1 MLLMTTFHSG
11 EIEFQQRAGLRDMAQ
26 RIGRSIG
33 EELLPAARE
42 FLRAQPFVILGGAD
56 ENGRVWASL
65 LSGEAGFAR
74 VLDERTLRIA
84 ALPNEGD
91 PLGEMRDGS
100 PVGLLAIEPA
110 TRRRMRLNGTV
121 RREGDGLL
129 IHAQQV
135 YANCPKYIQKRSAYQ
150 AGASASPRVTRS
162 ETFSPAQRAQIEE
175 ADTFF
180 IASLAPQGGADA
192 SHRGGNPGF
201 VRVEDERRLVFPDY
215 AGNAMFQTLGNLQ
228 LNPRAGV
235 LFVDFERGTTL
246 QLSGTARVNWDASA
260 RRDFVGAERVVEFS
274 LEEVV
279 ATLNATNWR
288 WQLLEAS
295 PFNPA

>member
-1 MLLMTTFHSG
+1 
-11 EIEFQQRAGLRDMAQ
+11 MAQ
-26 RIGRSIG
+26 RVGRSIG
-33 EELLPAARE
+33 EEIPPAAQE

-65 LSGEAGFAR
+65 LSGEEGFAR
-74 VLDERTLRIA
+74 ALDERTLRIE

-91 PLGEMRDGS
+91 PLAEMRDGS

-121 RREGDGLL
+121 QRDGEGLL

-150 AGASASPRVTRS
+150 ADGSPMPSAVRS
-162 ETFSPAQRAQIEE
+162 EALSREQRAQIEG

-180 IASLAPQGGADA
+180 IASLAAQGGADA
-192 SHRGGNPGF
+192 SHRGGQAGF
-201 VRVEDERRLVFPDY
+201 VRVENERRLVFPDY
-215 AGNAMFQTLGNLQ
+215 AGNAMFQTLGNFQ

-235 LFVDFERGTTL
+235 LFVDFERGDTL
-246 QLSGTARVNWDASA
+246 QLSGTARVNWDSSA
-260 RRDFVGAERVVEFS
+260 LRDFVGAQRLVEFS
-274 LEEVV
+274 IEEVV
-279 ATLNATNWR
+279 AINSATSWR
-288 WQLLEAS
+288 WEWLEAS
-295 PFNPA
+295 PFNP